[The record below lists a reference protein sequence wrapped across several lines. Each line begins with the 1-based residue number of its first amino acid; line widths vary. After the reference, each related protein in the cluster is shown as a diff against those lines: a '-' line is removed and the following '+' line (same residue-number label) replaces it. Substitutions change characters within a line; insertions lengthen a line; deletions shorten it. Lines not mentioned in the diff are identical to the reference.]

1 MSVTDSGQMLI
12 EIGNP
17 ACVALRFPAM
27 REITIRLLSAGITA
41 LALAGSA
48 SGYLSAQA
56 VPEGRTVPKD
66 APQFD
71 HTTVYVRDVGKSV
84 EFYEKVVGLEKIP
97 DPFKDATHA
106 WFRAGTHEQL
116 HIVGGARQPANHE
129 IEVHFAFRVASL
141 DDFRGKLDRMGVS
154 YRDLN
159 GGGKMSV
166 RKDGVHQIYF
176 QDPDGYWIEVNDDRF

>member
-1 MSVTDSGQMLI
+1 MRKILVRSLLVGALLVLAVMATAWL
-12 EIGNP
+12 
-17 ACVALRFPAM
+17 VAQ
-27 REITIRLLSAGITA
+27 S
-41 LALAGSA
+41 
-48 SGYLSAQA
+48 
-56 VPEGRTVPKD
+56 VPEGRTMSKD

-71 HTTVYVRDVGKSV
+71 HTTLYVRDLGKSV
-84 EFYEKVVGLEKIP
+84 EFYEKVVGLEKIA

-106 WFRAGTHEQL
+106 WFRAGAHEQL
-116 HIVGGARQPANHE
+116 HIVGGAKEPANHE

-141 DDFRGKLDRMGVS
+141 DDFRSKLDRMAVT

-176 QDPDGYWIEVNDDRF
+176 QDPDGYWIEVNDDKF